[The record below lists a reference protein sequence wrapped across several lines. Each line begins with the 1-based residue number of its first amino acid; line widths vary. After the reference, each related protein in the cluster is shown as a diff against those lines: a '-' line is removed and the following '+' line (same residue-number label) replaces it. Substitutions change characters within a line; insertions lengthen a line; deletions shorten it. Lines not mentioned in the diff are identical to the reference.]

1 MDSKFILTVAIVS
14 VMLAFSASCMLKP
27 PKIAGSKDLL
37 STAEIISLVG
47 ATGPESLAFDPNGGG
62 PYTGVADG
70 RILKWEGHGKGWVNF
85 ANSTSQR

>member
-1 MDSKFILTVAIVS
+1 MDAKFILTLAIVS
-14 VMLAFSASCMLKP
+14 LMLALSASTTPEPLP
-27 PKIAGSKDLL
+27 GSKDLL
-37 STAEIISLVG
+37 GTAEIISLVG

-70 RILKWEGHGKGWVNF
+70 RVLKWEGQGKGWVNF